1 MTKKEKLIAVALKLF
16 NRKGYKATTMRDIA
30 AEMGF
35 EVANIYNYIKSKQ
48 EILET
53 CIFDVMKEFN
63 DSLAN
68 IVASSYSP
76 RQKLHHIVA
85 MHIQMIAKKPYE
97 MALINNEWRNLEIE
111 KLKQLLAT
119 RKAYDLKVEEVIRD
133 GIEKGEFRSLDVE
146 TTTLI
151 VLSTVRWLY
160 DKYTNENLQMNPIE
174 IERQITEFI
183 FEGIG
188 AQQST

>member
-1 MTKKEKLIAVALKLF
+1 
-16 NRKGYKATTMRDIA
+16 MRDIA

-35 EVANIYNYIKSKQ
+35 EVANIYNYVKSKK

-53 CIFDVMKEFN
+53 CIFEVLNEFN
-63 DSLAN
+63 HSLDQ

-76 RQKLHHIVA
+76 RQKLHHIIAV
-85 MHIQMIAKKPYE
+85 HIQMIAKQPFK

-111 KLKQLLAT
+111 KLKELMAS
-119 RKAYDLKVEEVIRD
+119 RKKYDLKVEEVIRE
-133 GIEKGEFRSLDVE
+133 GIKQGQFRSLDVE

-160 DKYTNENLQMNPIE
+160 DKYTDTKNEMNPIE
-174 IERQITEFI
+174 VERQITEFI

-188 AQQST
+188 TPKD